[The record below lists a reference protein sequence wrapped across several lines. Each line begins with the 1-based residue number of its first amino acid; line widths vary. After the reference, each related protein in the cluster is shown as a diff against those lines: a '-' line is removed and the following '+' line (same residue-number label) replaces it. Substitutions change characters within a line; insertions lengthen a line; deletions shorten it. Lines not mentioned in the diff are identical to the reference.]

1 MQLYSVV
8 QCNTG
13 MTGCGII
20 VNVQP
25 IPEKRYDMYLTSC
38 IYTLVTDFGNVVSLT
53 QEELDANY
61 TFICVED
68 NPLVRWNKQIDN
80 INRVKSIYFKEKLN
94 EF

>member
-8 QCNTG
+8 QCRTG
-13 MTGCGII
+13 MIGCGII

-61 TFICVED
+61 TFICVEG
-68 NPLVRWNKQIDN
+68 NPLARWDKQIAN
-80 INRVKSIYFKEKLN
+80 INRVRSIYFKEEN
-94 EF
+94 